1 MNQKQGYIL
10 ILILKDINPIQ
21 SVEIFGLINST
32 DGNFWFISEDDDYY
46 WTTAEISEETIRKI
60 RRKRK

>member
-32 DGNFWFISEDDDYY
+32 NGNFWFISEDDDYY
-46 WTTAEISEETIRKI
+46 WTTAKISEETIRKI